1 VLDANLKA
9 GKKSCYNKVV
19 CFDRFFTDFFVSI
32 MISVRGDLTMAE
44 IRQAI
49 FEALCEIEDDYG
61 VGHSRN
67 VTLYLNPTD
76 EFGDRVVIRN
86 RLGRVISRVT
96 KKGPYRSAAD
106 EYHI

>member
-1 VLDANLKA
+1 M
-9 GKKSCYNKVV
+9 
-19 CFDRFFTDFFVSI
+19 TM

-49 FEALCEIEDDYG
+49 FEALCEIEDEYA
-61 VGHSRN
+61 VRYSHN
-67 VTLYLNPTD
+67 LTIYLNPTN
-76 EFGDRVVIRN
+76 EVGDRVVVRN
-86 RLGRVISRVT
+86 RLGAVVSRVT